1 MPNFQAQRSL
11 PTVLLI
17 DDDLVSREVMA
28 TVLTMSGYT
37 VHTAADGAAAL
48 DLLSAGECVPG
59 VILMDAQMP
68 GLSGTRLIEELRARS
83 HASVYAMSGSDAPDD
98 VVAAADGFL
107 LKPFGADAL
116 RKLLE
121 ENEVQG
127 GHAAQASPSSNPPA
141 LDSVDPVVSPETLA
155 RLREMMPEAAVRQIY
170 AAIVAD
176 LGRRLSALE
185 LAIANGD
192 AAGVRRIGH
201 AIKGGCGIAG
211 ALQAARIGAMLE
223 SGALDSAQFEPGAP
237 GDRSS
242 SPGWRGN
249 HLDNSSAV
257 LRDLRAAARNLER
270 MLETEF
276 PA

>member
-121 ENEVQG
+121 ENEVQAE
-127 GHAAQASPSSNPPA
+127 HVAQAAPSAVQSG
-141 LDSVDPVVSPETLA
+141 DPVVSPETLA
-155 RLREMMPEAAVRQIY
+155 QLREMMPEAAVRQIY

-176 LGRRLSALE
+176 LARRLAALQ

>member
-1 MPNFQAQRSL
+1 MPNFQAQPSL

-37 VHTAADGAAAL
+37 VLTAAGGAAAL
-48 DLLSAGECVPG
+48 ELLDGGECVPG

-83 HASVYAMSGSDAPDD
+83 HAGVVAISGSGAPDD

-141 LDSVDPVVSPETLA
+141 LDSVDPVISPETLA

-192 AAGVRRIGH
+192 AAQVSRIGH
-201 AIKGGCGIAG
+201 AIKGGCGMAG
-211 ALQAARIGAMLE
+211 ALQAARLGALLE
-223 SGALDSAQFEPGAP
+223 SGPSEPK
-237 GDRSS
+237 
-242 SPGWRGN
+242 GN
-249 HLDNSSAV
+249 HLDNTARL
-257 LRDLRAAARNLER
+257 LRDLRAATRHLER

-276 PA
+276 PV